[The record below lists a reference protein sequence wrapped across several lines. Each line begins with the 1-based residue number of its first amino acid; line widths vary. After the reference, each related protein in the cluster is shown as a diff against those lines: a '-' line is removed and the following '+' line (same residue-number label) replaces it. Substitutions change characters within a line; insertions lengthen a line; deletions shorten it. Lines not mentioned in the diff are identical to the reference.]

1 MSRQD
6 AVDVRVRRARGIRV
20 AVGIGMIVVV
30 AALVLA
36 QVVTGW
42 HLRELRVLAFAGLM
56 VIVLLTAF
64 VAVTV
69 TNGRRVSPDE
79 GGADSIRRSSS
90 RTRPRL
96 DA

>member
-1 MSRQD
+1 MSLHG
-6 AVDVRVRRARGIRV
+6 AVSSRVRRVRRIRV
-20 AVGIGMIVVV
+20 AVGIGLIVVV

-36 QVVTGW
+36 QLVAGW
-42 HLRELRVLAFAGLM
+42 HLRELRVLAFAGLV

-69 TNGRRVSPDE
+69 ANGRRVSAGESGTD
-79 GGADSIRRSSS
+79 AITRSNSGQ
-90 RTRPRL
+90 RL